1 MSKILVVEDDSAT
14 RLLLKRD
21 LQLSG
26 YEVVV
31 AKNGEEGL
39 KQAFEVRPALILCD
53 WMLPLM
59 DGVEICR
66 RLKATPDLASIFFIL
81 LTARGTVADRV
92 EGLDAGADDFLSKPI
107 DPNELLA
114 RVRAGLRLYRYQ
126 QQLSEANQQLSQAL
140 QELRQTQAQLV
151 QSEKMSGLGQMV
163 AGIAHEIN
171 NPITFISGNLAHTSE
186 YVKDLLELMHLYQK
200 HYPNPVVE
208 VKRAAEEID
217 FEFVTRDLPKTLD
230 SMQNG
235 ALRIRDIILSLR
247 KFSRLDEAEMKKA
260 DIHEGLDNTLLILQ
274 HRLHRNSLENLS
286 SNWDYS
292 IEIIKEYDSLPL
304 VECYPG
310 QLNQVFFNLL
320 NNALDALEKA
330 QELVPQD
337 QESFAAA
344 NVILQPFNRGRLN
357 DDNEEERRS
366 PTIKIRTRMSDE
378 NHIEIRICDNGSGMT
393 PEVIGRLFDP
403 FFTTKPVGSG
413 TGLGLSICYQ
423 IVVGRHGGQ
432 LKCNSQLGV
441 GTELVMQIPIRQ
453 FNDKKI

>member
-1 MSKILVVEDDSAT
+1 T
-14 RLLLKRD
+14 
-21 LQLSG
+21 
-26 YEVVV
+26 
-31 AKNGEEGL
+31 
-39 KQAFEVRPALILCD
+39 
-53 WMLPLM
+53 
-59 DGVEICR
+59 
-66 RLKATPDLASIFFIL
+66 
-81 LTARGTVADRV
+81 
-92 EGLDAGADDFLSKPI
+92 
-107 DPNELLA
+107 
-114 RVRAGLRLYRYQ
+114 
-126 QQLSEANQQLSQAL
+126 
-140 QELRQTQAQLV
+140 
-151 QSEKMSGLGQMV
+151 
-163 AGIAHEIN
+163 
-171 NPITFISGNLAHTSE
+171 
-186 YVKDLLELMHLYQK
+186 
-200 HYPNPVVE
+200 PVVE

-274 HRLHRNSLENLS
+274 HRLHRNSLEKVS
-286 SNWDYS
+286 ANWNYS
-292 IEIIKEYDSLPL
+292 IEVIKEYDSLPL

-320 NNALDALEKA
+320 NNAFDALEKT
-330 QELVPQD
+330 QELVPQE
-337 QESFAAA
+337 QESLAAA
-344 NVILQPFNRGRLN
+344 NLILPPFTRGRLN
-357 DDNEEERRS
+357 DDEEKRHY
-366 PTIKIRTRMSDE
+366 PTIKIHTRMSDE
-378 NHIEIRICDNGSGMT
+378 NHVEIRICDNGSGMT
-393 PEVIGRLFDP
+393 PEVRGRLFDP

>member
-39 KQAFEVRPALILCD
+39 KQAFEVRPALMLCD

-66 RLKATPDLASIFFIL
+66 RLKATPDLASTFFIL

-186 YVKDLLELMHLYQK
+186 YVNDLLGLMRLYQK
-200 HYPNPVVE
+200 HYPNPVLE
-208 VKRAAEEID
+208 IKRAAEDID
-217 FEFVTRDLPKTLD
+217 CEFLTIDLPKTLD
-230 SMQNG
+230 SMHNG
-235 ALRIRDIILSLR
+235 AVRIRDIILSLR
-247 KFSRLDEAEMKKA
+247 KFSRLDEAEMKKV
-260 DIHEGLDNTLLILQ
+260 DIHECLDNTLLILQ
-274 HRLHRNSLENLS
+274 HRLYKNIAQNV
-286 SNWDYS
+286 SNDWHS
-292 IEIIKEYDSLPL
+292 GIQVIKEYGSLPL

-320 NNALDALEKA
+320 NNALDALEKT
-330 QELVPQD
+330 QNLLIQN
-337 QESFAAA
+337 QESLAVATLLFPP
-344 NVILQPFNRGRLN
+344 VKRGELN
-357 DDNEEERRS
+357 DDEQGKMRF
-366 PTIKIRTRMSDE
+366 PTIKIRTIMSDK
-378 NHIEIRICDNGSGMT
+378 NHVEIRICDNGSGMT
-393 PEVIGRLFDP
+393 PEVRGRLFDP

-453 FNDKKI
+453 FNDNKI